1 MARKEKQKNVVVG
14 LDIGTT
20 KICVIVAEVHSEGI
34 DIVGMGL
41 CPSKGLRKGVIVNID
56 GTVKAIKEAVREA
69 ELMSGI
75 KIESVFTGIAGGHIS
90 GFNSNGVIAVKGKE
104 ITQHDIERV
113 IDAATAVSLPAD
125 RKVLHVIPQ
134 EFIVDGQDGI
144 KDPLGMSGV
153 RLEAKVHIVTGA
165 VASAQNIVR
174 ACNKAGL
181 NMQDIIIEQ
190 FASSEAILNK
200 DEKELGV
207 AVVDVGGGTT
217 DIAVFYENSIS
228 YTGII
233 SIGGDQV
240 TNDIAVGLRT
250 PLESAEAIKKEFGCC
265 FSEFV
270 DEDEDIEVPGIG
282 GRKPKSMPRSL
293 LVEII
298 EPRVEELF
306 SLIKREI
313 YKSQV
318 YDSLAS
324 GIVLTGGTVIM
335 EGMVELAE
343 EIFELPVRR
352 GCPKEVGGLY
362 DVVNSPMYA
371 TAVGLVLYGSKN
383 IKKDEF
389 PKKDKMPFD
398 NVLKRMKEWMIKFF

>member
-1 MARKEKQKNVVVG
+1 
-14 LDIGTT
+14 
-20 KICVIVAEVHSEGI
+20 
-34 DIVGMGL
+34 
-41 CPSKGLRKGVIVNID
+41 
-56 GTVKAIKEAVREA
+56 
-69 ELMSGI
+69 
-75 KIESVFTGIAGGHIS
+75 
-90 GFNSNGVIAVKGKE
+90 
-104 ITQHDIERV
+104 
-113 IDAATAVSLPAD
+113 
-125 RKVLHVIPQ
+125 
-134 EFIVDGQDGI
+134 
-144 KDPLGMSGV
+144 
-153 RLEAKVHIVTGA
+153 
-165 VASAQNIVR
+165 
-174 ACNKAGL
+174 
-181 NMQDIIIEQ
+181 
-190 FASSEAILNK
+190 
-200 DEKELGV
+200 
-207 AVVDVGGGTT
+207 
-217 DIAVFYENSIS
+217 
-228 YTGII
+228 
-233 SIGGDQV
+233 
-240 TNDIAVGLRT
+240 
-250 PLESAEAIKKEFGCC
+250 
-265 FSEFV
+265 V

>member
-1 MARKEKQKNVVVG
+1 MGRKENVVVG

-20 KICVIVAEVHSEGI
+20 KICVIVGEIKEDGL
-34 DIVGMGL
+34 DIIGVGL
-41 CPSKGLRKGVIVNID
+41 CPSKGMRKGVIVNID
-56 GTVKAIKEAVREA
+56 GTVKAIKQAVVEA
-69 ELMSGI
+69 ELMSGV
-75 KIESVFTGIAGGHIS
+75 KIDSVFTGIAGGHIS
-90 GFNSNGVIAVKGKE
+90 GFNSGGVIAVKGNE
-104 ITQHDIERV
+104 ITQEDIKRV
-113 IDAATAVSLPAD
+113 IDAATAVALPAD
-125 RKVLHVIPQ
+125 REVLHVIPQ

-144 KDPLGMSGV
+144 KDPVGMSGV
-153 RLEAKVHIVTGA
+153 RLETKVHIVTGA
-165 VASAQNIVR
+165 VASAQNIIK

-181 NMQDIIIEQ
+181 NVQDIIIEQ
-190 FASSEAILNK
+190 LASSEAILNK

-207 AVVDVGGGTT
+207 AVVDIGGGTT
-217 DIAVFYENSIS
+217 DIAVFHENSIS

-250 PLESAEAIKKEFGCC
+250 PLESAEAIKKDSGCC
-265 FSEFV
+265 YSEFV
-270 DEDEDIEVPGIG
+270 EDDEDIEVPGVG
-282 GRKPKSMPRSL
+282 GREPKNMPRSL

-306 SLIKREI
+306 TLIKREI
-313 YKSQV
+313 YKSGV

-352 GCPKEVGGLY
+352 GNPNPVGGLY
-362 DVVNSPMYA
+362 DVINSPMYA
-371 TAVGLVLYGSKN
+371 TAVGLLLYGSKN
-383 IKKDEF
+383 FKREEF
-389 PKKDKMPFD
+389 PVKGKKVFD
-398 NVLKRMKEWMIKFF
+398 TTLKRMKEWFREFF

>member
-1 MARKEKQKNVVVG
+1 MGRKENVVVG

-20 KICVIVAEVHSEGI
+20 KICVIVGEIKEDGL
-34 DIVGMGL
+34 DIIGVGL
-41 CPSKGLRKGVIVNID
+41 CPSKGMRKGVIVNID
-56 GTVKAIKEAVREA
+56 GTVKAIKQAVVEA
-69 ELMSGI
+69 ELMSGV
-75 KIESVFTGIAGGHIS
+75 KIDSVFTGIAGGHIS
-90 GFNSNGVIAVKGKE
+90 GFNSGGVIAVKGNE
-104 ITQHDIERV
+104 ITQEDIKRV
-113 IDAATAVSLPAD
+113 IDAATAVALPAD
-125 RKVLHVIPQ
+125 REVLHVIPQ

-144 KDPLGMSGV
+144 KDPVGMSGV
-153 RLEAKVHIVTGA
+153 RLETKVHIVTGA
-165 VASAQNIVR
+165 VASAQNIIK

-181 NMQDIIIEQ
+181 NVQDIIIEQ
-190 FASSEAILNK
+190 LASSEAILNK

-207 AVVDVGGGTT
+207 AVVDIGGGTT
-217 DIAVFYENSIS
+217 DIAVFHENSIS

-250 PLESAEAIKKEFGCC
+250 PLESAEAIKKDSGCC
-265 FSEFV
+265 YSEFV
-270 DEDEDIEVPGIG
+270 EDDEDIEVPGVG
-282 GRKPKSMPRSL
+282 GREPKNMPRSL

-306 SLIKREI
+306 TLIKREI
-313 YKSQV
+313 YKSGV

-352 GCPKEVGGLY
+352 GNPNPVGGLY
-362 DVVNSPMYA
+362 DVINSPMYA
-371 TAVGLVLYGSKN
+371 TAVGLLLYGSKN
-383 IKKDEF
+383 FKREEF
-389 PKKDKMPFD
+389 PVKSKKVFD
-398 NVLKRMKEWMIKFF
+398 TTLKRMKEWFREFF